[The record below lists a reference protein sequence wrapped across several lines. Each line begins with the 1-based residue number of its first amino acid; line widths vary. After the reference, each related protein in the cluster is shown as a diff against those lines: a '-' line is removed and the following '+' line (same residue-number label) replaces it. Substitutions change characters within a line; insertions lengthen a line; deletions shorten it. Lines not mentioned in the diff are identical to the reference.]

1 MSTKSALQS
10 LEKAF
15 QLIKKVEKRDDEFT
29 IDDYI
34 KHNKTKGIAISRY
47 TARYK
52 LNVLVESKMLIKRKI
67 LLNGIWQMVF
77 SPA

>member
-10 LEKAF
+10 LEMAF
-15 QLIKKVEKRDDEFT
+15 QLMQKVEKRDDEFT

-34 KHNKTKGIAISRY
+34 KHNKTKGITISRH
-47 TARYK
+47 TARYQ